1 MAHDLSY
8 LQFSILIRAAK
19 LYFNAKE
26 AASQLELSQ
35 ESYTSLVEIRNLVR
49 ERYEKGLRSSLD
61 FRLAE
66 TSVATSIVSIE
77 NRVTNKRYGK
87 IVAST
92 KRYKVHDDSNEC
104 GVGDIVLISETRP
117 LSKTKR
123 WELKEVKQKS
133 LKLAKQVTGE

>member
-1 MAHDLSY
+1 MDKT
-8 LQFSILIRAAK
+8 I
-19 LYFNAKE
+19 
-26 AASQLELSQ
+26 
-35 ESYTSLVEIRNLVR
+35 
-49 ERYEKGLRSSLD
+49 
-61 FRLAE
+61 
-66 TSVATSIVSIE
+66 IVSIE